1 MRSAEFDRNSVLQQ
15 AMEAFRSHGYAKT
28 TMQQLVA
35 ATGLHPGSIYAAFG
49 NKRGLLLAAVEHYVA
64 ERSRFRRDLLAAQ
77 TPLDGIR
84 AYLQYI
90 VAETAHGTC
99 LVTRT
104 LLELGGQ
111 DAEVYSHLTA
121 IYQHME
127 QDLADTLT
135 QAQTC
140 GQLPAASDIYTLTL
154 YLLVG
159 IQGLV
164 TVAKCH
170 TDQAPLLAV
179 VDQIMLGLQ
188 AAP

>member
-1 MRSAEFDRNSVLQQ
+1 MRSAEFDRDTVLQL
-15 AMEAFRSHGYAKT
+15 AMEVFRAHGYAKT
-28 TMQQLVA
+28 TMQQLTA
-35 ATGLHPGSIYAAFG
+35 ETGLHPGSIYAAFG

-64 ERSRFRRDLLAAQ
+64 ERSRFRRNLLSSY

-84 AYLQYI
+84 TYLQYI

-104 LLELGGQ
+104 LLELGEQ
-111 DAEVYSHLTA
+111 DTEVYSQLAA

-127 QDLADTLT
+127 QDLAETLA
-135 QAQTC
+135 QAQAC
-140 GQLPAASDIYTLTL
+140 GQLSADKDINTLTL

-159 IQGLV
+159 IQGVV

-170 TDQAPLLAV
+170 TDHSSLLAV
-179 VDQIMLGLQ
+179 VDQIMLGLISS
-188 AAP
+188 